1 MMNDT
6 TKGNKM
12 DLNQY
17 DKIIINSSAGKDSL
31 AMLHHI
37 AMMADDQDVDRS
49 KLVVVHADLGRAEW
63 QGTRE
68 LAEEQANL
76 YGLEFRAVSR
86 SQDLLD
92 QIEARGMWPSNKAR
106 YCTSDHKRDQIAKVF
121 TQLAKEANLCRPIK
135 ILNAMGIRAQESPA
149 RAKKVEFESN
159 KRATGKGQRKIV
171 DNWLP
176 ILEWTE
182 DQVWATIKDNDLP
195 SHPAYDLGMPRLSC
209 VFCVFA
215 PKAALVIAGKANP
228 DLLDTYVEIEERIN
242 HDFRQGFKIAEVRDA
257 IAQGETAE
265 PVASWT
271 M

>member
-1 MMNDT
+1 
-6 TKGNKM
+6 M
-12 DLNQY
+12 DLNSY
-17 DKIIINSSAGKDSL
+17 DKILINSSAGKDSL

-37 AMMADDQDVDRS
+37 AMMADEQNVDRS

-68 LAEEQANL
+68 LAEDQAKL

-92 QIEARGMWPSNKAR
+92 QIETRGMWPSNKAR
-106 YCTSDHKRDQIAKVF
+106 YCTSDHKRDQIAKIF
-121 TQLAKEANLCRPIK
+121 TQIAKEANLCRPIK
-135 ILNAMGIRAQESPA
+135 ILNAMGIRAQESHA
-149 RAKKVEFESN
+149 RAKKLAFESN
-159 KRATGKGQRKIV
+159 ARATGKGQRKIV

-176 ILEWTE
+176 ILDWSE
-182 DQVWATIKDNDLP
+182 DKVWATIKDNDLP
-195 SHPAYDLGMPRLSC
+195 YHHAYDLGMPRLSC

-228 DLLDTYVEIEERIN
+228 ALLDTYVEMEERMG
-242 HDFRQGFKIAEVRDA
+242 HDFRQGFKIAEVREA
-257 IAQGETAE
+257 IAQGESVETA
-265 PVASWT
+265 ASWT